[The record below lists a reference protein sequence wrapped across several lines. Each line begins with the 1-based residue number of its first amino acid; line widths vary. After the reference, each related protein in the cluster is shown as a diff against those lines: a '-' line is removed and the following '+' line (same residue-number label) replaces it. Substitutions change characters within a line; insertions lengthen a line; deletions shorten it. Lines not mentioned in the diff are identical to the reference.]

1 MANRSVEQTI
11 ESEWVMES
19 ERFIKEEIDDGN
31 INTAT
36 AESTDHPQV
45 IINYQFVPPE
55 CLKNCSPLSPVVRVR
70 KFLDRIIK
78 SHGRTI
84 KRAIYAL
91 LLLCYFAYF
100 TGAMI
105 YRFGDEASIRLL
117 VITLLV
123 VFFYA
128 IHTMKRMF
136 GSEVEDFFNT
146 LQKNRCYPSERTRT
160 IILRMVTAYV
170 AFFVIFVIVGTV
182 IRRDPYRLVPVIGI
196 VIFTFGLF
204 FFSKDPAQVSWRPVL
219 WGYLLQLVFALIVL
233 QTSWGYD
240 LFDWLGKRVT
250 EFLDHTNVGAEF
262 VFGVKYTDHFFAFKV
277 MSVIFFF
284 SAVISILYFL
294 GWMQILIEKM
304 ALIMQFSLGTSA
316 MESLHAAFNVFVG
329 WAETTTIVK
338 PLFNKMTLSEL
349 HTVMTNGFATV
360 AGSTLVVYVL
370 FGAPANHL
378 LSASVMSA
386 PAALGISKLFW
397 PESKETKRDT
407 SNDACVI
414 KREGRNIIDAAS
426 IGAITA
432 LPIVAYIIASVIAFF
447 SLLGFLNATL
457 IWLGER
463 VGLTPPEYPQLT
475 FQLICSYLFW
485 PLVFLMG
492 VDPSDC
498 CVVARMVG
506 IKTFINEFLAYEDL
520 GKVIGNNRIFASY
533 DGPWTR
539 TSSCDVFLIDK
550 NQTLT
555 GGVISEHS
563 VVVATYAL
571 CGFSNI
577 TALGIMI
584 GALTAIAPDRKEDI
598 VRVSIRALISGCFA
612 CFMTA
617 CMAGILS
624 E

>member
-1 MANRSVEQTI
+1 MSSTNETKDPPDQSYPLGDLTAAADHRPAPGDSTEQP
-11 ESEWVMES
+11 E
-19 ERFIKEEIDDGN
+19 
-31 INTAT
+31 
-36 AESTDHPQV
+36 V
-45 IINYQFVPPE
+45 IITYQYAPAE
-55 CLKNCSPLSPVVRVR
+55 WMKHCSPLAPVVRCR
-70 KFLDRIIK
+70 KALDRA
-78 SHGRTI
+78 I
-84 KRAIYAL
+84 KRQRRKLKLGFYTL
-91 LLLCYFAYF
+91 LLLCYIAYF
-100 TGAMI
+100 IGAMVHQ
-105 YRFGDEASIRLL
+105 FGDEGSIRLL
-117 VITLLV
+117 VFTVLV
-123 VFFYA
+123 AFFYG
-128 IHTMKRMF
+128 IHIIKKTFCTRM
-136 GSEVEDFFNT
+136 EAHFNS
-146 LQKNRCYPSERTRT
+146 LQKNSNFPSKRTRS
-160 IILRMVTAYV
+160 IIKRLLTAYV
-170 AFFVIFVIVGTV
+170 LFVVLVIIVITV
-182 IRRDPYRLVPVIGI
+182 IWKKPYRLVPVIGLL
-196 VIFTFGLF
+196 VFTFILF
-204 FFSKDPAQVSWRPVL
+204 FFSKHPGEVSWRPVL
-219 WGYLLQLVFALIVL
+219 WGFMLQLCFALIVL

-250 EFLDHTNVGAEF
+250 EFLDHTDVGAQF
-262 VFGVKYTDHFFAFKV
+262 VFGESFTDHFFAFKV

-284 SAVISILYFL
+284 SAVISVLYYL
-294 GWMQILIEKM
+294 GWMQVLIQKM
-304 ALIMQFSLGTSA
+304 ALIMQYSLGTSA
-316 MESLHAAFNVFVG
+316 VESLHAAVNVFVG
-329 WAETTTIVK
+329 WAETTTIVR
-338 PLFNKMTLSEL
+338 PLFDKMTLSEL

-397 PESKETKRDT
+397 PETKESKRDT

-447 SLLGFLNATL
+447 SLLGFVNATL
-457 IWLGER
+457 MWLGER
-463 VGLTPPEYPQLT
+463 VGLTPPEYPSLT

-492 VDPSDC
+492 VESRDC

-520 GKVIGNNRIFASY
+520 GRVIQNNQVLASY
-533 DGPWTR
+533 EGTWTT
-539 TSSCDVFLIDK
+539 TSSCDVFLVDR
-550 NQTLT
+550 NLTLP
-555 GGVISEHS
+555 GGILSEHS

-571 CGFSNI
+571 CGFANL

-584 GALTAIAPDRKEDI
+584 GALTAIAPNRKEDI
-598 VRVSIRALISGCFA
+598 VGVSFRALVSGCFA

-617 CMAGILS
+617 CIAGILS

>member
-1 MANRSVEQTI
+1 MANCSEEQAI
-11 ESEWVMES
+11 DSECVMES
-19 ERFIKEEIDDGN
+19 ERFINVKVDDGN
-31 INTAT
+31 IDTAT
-36 AESTDHPQV
+36 TESTDRPEV
-45 IINYQFVPPE
+45 IVNYQYVPPE
-55 CLKNCSPLSPVVRVR
+55 WLQNCSPLGPVVRVR
-70 KFLDRIIK
+70 KSLDRFIK
-78 SHGRTI
+78 SYG
-84 KRAIYAL
+84 KKLKLAIYTL

-100 TGAMI
+100 VGAMV
-105 YRFGDEASIRLL
+105 YRFGDEGSIRLL
-117 VITLLV
+117 VFTLLV
-123 VFFYA
+123 LFFYA

-136 GSEVEDFFNT
+136 GNRVEAYFNT
-146 LQKNRCYPSERTRT
+146 LHKERKYPSKRTRKVM
-160 IILRMVTAYV
+160 LRLVTAYV
-170 AFFVIFVIVGTV
+170 AVVVIVVIIATV
-182 IRRDPYRLVPVIGI
+182 IRRDPYRLVPVSGI
-196 VIFTFGLF
+196 AIFTFCLF

-250 EFLDHTNVGAEF
+250 EFLDHTDVGAIF
-262 VFGVKYTDHFFAFKV
+262 VFGEKFTDHFFAFKV

-294 GWMQILIEKM
+294 GWMQVLIEKM
-304 ALIMQFSLGTSA
+304 ALIMQYSLGTSA
-316 MESLHAAFNVFVG
+316 MESLHAAVNVFVG
-329 WAETTTIVK
+329 WAETTTLVR
-338 PLFNKMTLSEL
+338 PLFDKMTLSEL

-386 PAALGISKLFW
+386 PAALAISKLFW

-414 KREGRNIIDAAS
+414 KREGRNIVDAAS

-447 SLLGFLNATL
+447 SLLGFVNATL
-457 IWLGER
+457 IWIGER
-463 VGLTPPEYPQLT
+463 VGLIPPEYPNLT
-475 FQLICSYLFW
+475 FQLICSFLFW

-492 VDPSDC
+492 IESRDC

-520 GKVIGNNRIFASY
+520 GKVIKNNQIFESY

-539 TSSCDVFLIDK
+539 TSNCDVFLLDR

-563 VVVATYAL
+563 VVVTTYAL